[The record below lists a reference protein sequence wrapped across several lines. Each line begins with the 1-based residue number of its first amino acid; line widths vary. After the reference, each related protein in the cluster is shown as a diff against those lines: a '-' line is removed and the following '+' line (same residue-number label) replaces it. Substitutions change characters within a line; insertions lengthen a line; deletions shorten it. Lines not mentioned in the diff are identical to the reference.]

1 MRGREVL
8 IKVVLQSILSYLM
21 NVFYVPTSLRDE
33 LKSIMLQF
41 WWGSSKR
48 NRKIDWIKWNKVCLP
63 KKMGGIGFCDL

>member
-8 IKVVLQSILSYLM
+8 IKVVLQAILSYLM

-48 NRKIDWIKWNKVCLP
+48 NRKIAWIKWNKVCLP